1 VQDDGF
7 AGLKLAQGGDVADLR
22 GREFRAGGE
31 VELVQGGVLF
41 EAGVTQPLVRGPF
54 RRL

>member
-7 AGLKLAQGGDVADLR
+7 AGLKLTQGGEVADLR

-31 VELVQGGVLF
+31 VELFQGGVLNRP
-41 EAGVTQPLVRGPF
+41 GI
-54 RRL
+54 